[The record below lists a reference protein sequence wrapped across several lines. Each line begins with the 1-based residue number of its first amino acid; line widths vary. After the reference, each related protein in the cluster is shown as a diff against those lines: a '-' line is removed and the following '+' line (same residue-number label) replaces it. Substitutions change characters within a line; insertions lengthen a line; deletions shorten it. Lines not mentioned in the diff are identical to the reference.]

1 MLTLENNVVFLLHSI
16 YATSMG
22 RLPKQDKDQV
32 VNLVEEFRNRANLSR
47 QELADAVGVH
57 YQTIGYIER
66 GEYSPT
72 LALGLR
78 LAQALN
84 CTIEDLFQLKGDK

>member
-16 YATSMG
+16 YATNMG